1 MGKEVEMEA
10 GGAFQFCSVAPG
22 RGEEEEEDRRAD
34 FVSKEVSG
42 SSRIVSLS
50 TFRSLFPFL

>member
-22 RGEEEEEDRRAD
+22 RGEEEEDRRAD